1 MCNGFWLINVQ
12 FSLDEDEVVDDEI
25 PNPLELIGLE
35 TALVLIPSEEVLP
48 DRLAKLFD
56 VV

>member
-1 MCNGFWLINVQ
+1 MRNGFWLIDVQ

-48 DRLAKLFD
+48 NRLTKLFN